1 MSWIKS
7 CVIALAAATL
17 MVAAPAMAEEPTIEQ
32 ILDGVDDANRGTSS
46 HGVVTM
52 NVKTNRWE
60 RSMTMEMWSR
70 GEKHSLIK
78 IKEPAKDAGMS
89 TLRVEDN
96 IWNYLPKV
104 DRTMKV
110 PASMMSG
117 SWMGSHFSNNDLVKS
132 SRMADDYTYELK
144 ESPAEDGTGK
154 YVVELIPKE
163 DAPVVWGK
171 VIVQV
176 RPDLAPLVVTYHDE
190 DGELARTMS
199 FDDVRDVSG
208 RLVPFEMK
216 LIPADKPEEF
226 TEVIYGELEFDIVI
240 EDSLFTVASLKR

>member
-1 MSWIKS
+1 MKLTSIL
-7 CVIALAAATL
+7 IALAAAL
-17 MVAAPAMAEEPTIEQ
+17 MMLASPAMAEEPTLEE
-32 ILDGVDDANRGTSS
+32 ILDSVDDANRGISS
-46 HGVVTM
+46 RAVVTM

-78 IKEPAKDAGMS
+78 IKEPAKDAGMA

-144 ESPAEDGTGK
+144 ERPAEDGTGK
-154 YVVELIPKE
+154 YVLELIPKP

-171 VIVQV
+171 VVVQV
-176 RPDLAPLVVTYHDE
+176 RPDLVPIELTYHDE
-190 DGELARTMS
+190 DGEVARTMS
-199 FDDVRDVSG
+199 FDDVRQVGDEM
-208 RLVPFEMK
+208 VPFHMK
-216 LIPADKPEEF
+216 LVPADKPEEF
-226 TEVIYGELEFDIVI
+226 TEVVYSELEFDIEI
-240 EDSLFTVASLKR
+240 EESIFTVASLKR

>member
-1 MSWIKS
+1 MKLTSIL
-7 CVIALAAATL
+7 IALAAALL
-17 MVAAPAMAEEPTIEQ
+17 MMASPAMAEEPTLEQ
-32 ILDGVDDANRGTSS
+32 ILDSVDDANRGVSS
-46 HGVVTM
+46 HATVTM

-110 PASMMSG
+110 PASKMSG

-132 SRMADDYTYELK
+132 SRMADDYTYSLTEK
-144 ESPAEDGTGK
+144 PVDGVGK
-154 YVVELIPKE
+154 YVVELIPKP

-176 RPDLAPLVVTYHDE
+176 RPDLAPLQVTYHDE
-190 DGELARTMS
+190 DGELARTMT
-199 FDDVRDVSG
+199 FDDVREVGDQ
-208 RLVPFEMK
+208 LVPFKMK
-216 LIPADKPEEF
+216 LLPQDKPEEF
-226 TEVIYGELEFDIVI
+226 TEIVYSEFELDIEI
-240 EDSLFTVASLKR
+240 EDSLFTVSSLKR